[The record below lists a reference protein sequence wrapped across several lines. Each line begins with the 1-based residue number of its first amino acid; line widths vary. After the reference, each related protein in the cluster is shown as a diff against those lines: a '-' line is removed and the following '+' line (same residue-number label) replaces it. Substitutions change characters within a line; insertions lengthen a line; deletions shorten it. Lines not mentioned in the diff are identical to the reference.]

1 VSSAPAEDVPCLE
14 KPDEQQDDEDEDEN
28 ASADI
33 HDPWEPP
40 NEWSED

>member
-1 VSSAPAEDVPCLE
+1 MRVLLE

-28 ASADI
+28 AASDV

-40 NEWSED
+40 RSESWR